1 MKWVW
6 VLDLTRFDV
15 STDAYGSG
23 DHEQNTIQIAVT
35 FDTTVTAFLGEGA
48 IGANMTSANF
58 TIESFLVSETQGEL
72 KNGIYHV

>member
-15 STDAYGSG
+15 STDAFGSG

-35 FDTTVTAFLGEGA
+35 FDTAVTAFLGEGS
-48 IGANMTSANF
+48 IGNSMTAANYI
-58 TIESFLVSETQGEL
+58 IESFLVSETQGEL